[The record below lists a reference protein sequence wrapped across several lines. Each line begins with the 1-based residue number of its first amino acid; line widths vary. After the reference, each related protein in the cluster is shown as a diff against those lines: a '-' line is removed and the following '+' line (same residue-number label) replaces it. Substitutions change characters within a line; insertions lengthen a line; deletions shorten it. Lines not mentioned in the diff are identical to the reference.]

1 MGRSMFGITA
11 ALALAIALTAP
22 ASAGEKLTM
31 DGSTGMIPLV
41 SELAKAYQRKQPGVE
56 IGLGKGIESIGGIRS
71 TIEGKIDAGLVSR
84 PLKPEEKGAG
94 LKEVEIA
101 RVGTV
106 FAAHAENPIAGIT
119 EQQACDIYTGKV
131 KNWKEVGGPDLAI
144 LPLSRPPQEAD
155 PTVIRDK
162 IACFK
167 ELREAEGV
175 LVLLKSGD
183 MSNALASRAGTIGM
197 TNTTALGALKGK
209 VKALALGGVAP
220 TQENVGKGT
229 YPLIRRFFIVTK
241 GNPSPTIARFLEFVR
256 SADGAKVVTEL
267 NAVPVK

>member
-22 ASAGEKLTM
+22 ASAGEKATM
-31 DGSTGMIPLV
+31 EGSTGMIPLV

-71 TIEGKIDAGLVSR
+71 TIEGKIDAGLGSR
-84 PLKPEEKGAG
+84 PPKPEEKGAG

-119 EQQACDIYTGKV
+119 EQQACDIYAGKV
-131 KNWKEVGGPDLAI
+131 KNWKEVGGPGLAI
-144 LPLSRPPQEAD
+144 LPLSPPPQEAA
-155 PTVIRDK
+155 PMVIRDK

-183 MSNALASRAGTIGM
+183 MSNALAS
-197 TNTTALGALKGK
+197 
-209 VKALALGGVAP
+209 
-220 TQENVGKGT
+220 
-229 YPLIRRFFIVTK
+229 
-241 GNPSPTIARFLEFVR
+241 
-256 SADGAKVVTEL
+256 
-267 NAVPVK
+267 